1 MQLMIAQ
8 CSNHWKSAGMTHPN
22 IGNPITHP
30 TYVRKAVS
38 LAIMLLLM
46 IGTSCSKPSPPSVI
60 DDTLRARSSVPAPEA
75 AACAQCHPAIVAE
88 WMESQHANANRLL
101 SDEHDQAAFDPPR
114 TVEHGSFVTTM
125 QREGRDRF
133 SFTTVFSNGAP
144 ETFHAEAVIA
154 ISPLRQYLV
163 PFPGGRL
170 QVMDISYDP
179 RSNEWFNA
187 FGDEDRQPH
196 EWGHW
201 RGRSMTWNVQCAFCH
216 MTGFEKKY
224 DIKEDRYNS
233 TWKAM
238 GISCSQC
245 HAPKAHEVSVF
256 SVRVSGKTNECPM
269 VESSPPEHRTPN
281 TSPTPSAMDNCASCH
296 ARREELFG
304 TFKPGDSFHD
314 HFRLVL
320 PDQPRMYHADGQVLD
335 EDFEYGSFMMSRMGH
350 KGVTCLDCHN
360 PHSGKLK
367 APVENN
373 ALCMQC
379 HTPPGLNGAI
389 AIDPVQHS
397 FHKPG
402 TVGSRCVDCHMPVNV
417 YMQRDGRRDHGFTSP
432 DPRLTI
438 EHGIPNACNDCHT
451 DQTAEWADDLTDEW
465 YGDKMNRRARD
476 RARAV
481 ARFYEGDPTVVTQL
495 LAMAATEEVEAWRA
509 ALVGM
514 MNAWSHE
521 SSVQNFLRGEL
532 SHTNPLV
539 RSAAIRSL
547 QEAPA
552 NMMSDTSALVRVDA
566 TMAHLQ
572 RFPNVKPPTYAELKT
587 YLDNI
592 SDQPA
597 GALRQASLA
606 SVEQR
611 PDDAEM
617 WAKKALAWDPSPV
630 PYYVLGRLLHQ
641 NGKLLEAISNMT
653 TAAFMDEAN
662 AEYSFTL
669 ALAMAEA
676 GRADLALQWLEESV
690 RRDQSFGRAW
700 YNLGLA
706 YSGADRLRDAAK
718 ALKQAEALMPDSA
731 EPAYARAT
739 VHMNMKDTKQAV
751 AALFSALQADP
762 QHQPS
767 QQLLRQLSR
776 E

>member
-1 MQLMIAQ
+1 MIAQ
-8 CSNHWKSAGMTHPN
+8 CSNHWKSVGMMRPI
-22 IGNPITHP
+22 IGNPRP
-30 TYVRKAVS
+30 QLVRVRGLAVM
-38 LAIMLLLM
+38 IVMLVM
-46 IGTSCSKPSPPSVI
+46 GTSCSKPTAPRVI
-60 DDTLRARSSVPAPEA
+60 DETLRARSHVPDPGAS
-75 AACAQCHPAIVAE
+75 ACASCHPAIVEE
-88 WMESQHANANRLL
+88 WMGSQHANANRLL
-101 SDEHDQAAFDPPR
+101 SDQHDRAAFDPPR
-114 TVEHGSFVTTM
+114 TVHHGSFITSM

-133 SFTTVFSNGAP
+133 SFTTVFSNQPP
-144 ETFHAEAVIA
+144 ETLVAEAAIG

-187 FGDEDRQPH
+187 FGDENRQPH

-216 MTGFEKKY
+216 MTGFEKNY

-245 HAPKAHEVSVF
+245 HAPRAQVSGVGVGVSV
-256 SVRVSGKTNECPM
+256 KTNECPM
-269 VESSPPEHRTPN
+269 VEERT
-281 TSPTPSAMDNCASCH
+281 TGTVVPTIMDNCASCH

-314 HFRLVL
+314 HFRLTL
-320 PDQPRMYHADGQVLD
+320 PDQPGIYHADGQVLD

-373 ALCMQC
+373 ALCLQC
-379 HTPPGLNGAI
+379 HIPPGLNGAVP
-389 AIDPVQHS
+389 IDPVQHS

-438 EHGIPNACNDCHT
+438 EHGIPNACNNCHT
-451 DQTAEWADDLTDEW
+451 DQTPKWADDLTDEW
-465 YGDKMNRRARD
+465 YGEKMNRRARD

-495 LAMAATEEVEAWRA
+495 LTMATTEEIGAWRA

-514 MNAWSHE
+514 VGAWSHE
-521 SSVQNFLRGEL
+521 APVRAFLRDEL

-547 QEAPA
+547 QESPT
-552 NMMSDTSALVRVDA
+552 NMMSDASALVRLDA
-566 TMAHLQ
+566 TMARLQ
-572 RFPNVKPPTYAELKT
+572 RFPNVKPPTYAELRA
-587 YLDNI
+587 YIDNI
-592 SDQPA
+592 SYQPA

-606 SVEQR
+606 AIEER

-630 PYYVLGRLLHQ
+630 PYFVTGRLLHQ

-653 TAAFMDEAN
+653 TAALMDEAN

-676 GRADLALQWLEESV
+676 GRSDLALQWLEESV
-690 RRDQSFGRAW
+690 RRDRSFGRAW

-706 YSGADRLRDAAK
+706 YSGANRLREAVK
-718 ALKQAEALMPDSA
+718 ALEQAEVLMPDSA
-731 EPAYARAT
+731 DPAYARAT
-739 VHMNMKDTKQAV
+739 VHLNMKEPKQAV
-751 AALFSALQADP
+751 AALLVALQADP
-762 QHQPS
+762 QHVPS